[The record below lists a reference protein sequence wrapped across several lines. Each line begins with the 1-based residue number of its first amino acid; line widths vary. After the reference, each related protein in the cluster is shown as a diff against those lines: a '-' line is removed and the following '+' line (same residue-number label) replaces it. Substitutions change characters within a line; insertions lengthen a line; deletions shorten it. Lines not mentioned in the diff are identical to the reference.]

1 MRVSY
6 SANVQELGG
15 SSALFGRA
23 TSTCSGCG
31 PAPAPRQAWS
41 SCPCTSGLTL
51 QPFRKMPHPPSL
63 QPPSTCKYLN
73 SIKGGFIS
81 EGRQGN
87 PGQSAQLE
95 GGLLRSPPGHP
106 LSSSYLPPAH
116 TQVLLR
122 CPPGALP
129 GSKSPCFSS
138 LPPHTVLCSP
148 LPSP

>member
-1 MRVSY
+1 M
-6 SANVQELGG
+6 QELGG
-15 SSALFGRA
+15 PSALFRRA

-51 QPFRKMPHPPSL
+51 QPFRKMPRPPSP

-87 PGQSAQLE
+87 PDQSAQLE
-95 GGLLRSPPGHP
+95 GGSWGAPQAILS
-106 LSSSYLPPAH
+106 LSSSHLPPAH
-116 TQVLLR
+116 TQVLSC
-122 CPPGALP
+122 CPPGALL

-138 LPPHTVLCSP
+138 LPPHAVLCSP
-148 LPSP
+148 PASP